1 MQARPTAQREP
12 LGAPIVLMGLRGS
25 GKSTVGALLA
35 GRLGVPFV
43 DLDDRTLE
51 ALRRAHPDQRF
62 VAVADAWRAVGE
74 PAFRAAECEALRAAL
89 GEGRVVL
96 ALGGGTP
103 TAPGAPALLESAKRT
118 GATIFYLRAEPA
130 LLRERLAAS
139 GEAATRPSLTGRGTL
154 EEIEA
159 VLAAREPLY
168 QSLRSLMIPAN
179 LTPERCAQAIEAW
192 LTPP

>member
-1 MQARPTAQREP
+1 M
-12 LGAPIVLMGLRGS
+12 APVVLMGLRGS

-62 VAVADAWRAVGE
+62 GAVADAWRALGE
-74 PAFRAAECEALRAAL
+74 PAFRAAERDALRAAL

-139 GEAATRPSLTGRGTL
+139 GEGAKRPSLTGRGTL

-159 VLAAREPLY
+159 VFAARDPLY
-168 QSLRSLMIPAN
+168 RSLRTLEIDAGAA
-179 LTPERCAQAIEAW
+179 PEVAASDIEAA